1 MSDDPN
7 DAIVCLRLELH
18 RVRDQF
24 TMVSQVVE
32 FERKENLRLRN
43 EREVLILEVASLK
56 VEVEAQAKR
65 WAESEDL
72 ISHYKEQRDEVIND
86 CQCSRLKAEVEEL
99 KSQPDPL
106 TAYLYAAELA
116 KDDIKKLKAEVEE
129 LKGDNQQLQARC
141 DFYEGRNQQ

>member
-43 EREVLILEVASLK
+43 DREVLILDIA
-56 VEVEAQAKR
+56 
-65 WAESEDL
+65 
-72 ISHYKEQRDEVIND
+72 
-86 CQCSRLKAEVEEL
+86 RLKAEVE
-99 KSQPDPL
+99 
-106 TAYLYAAELA
+106 T
-116 KDDIKKLKAEVEE
+116 LKAGK
-129 LKGDNQQLQARC
+129 KGAKR
-141 DFYEGRNQQ
+141 